1 MSQLNNVLTASVPF
15 LAGDSAFAA
24 QPGVK
29 TNTAQF
35 LGALE
40 GNRPASIGR
49 GQCTRRCP
57 SRVRTDF
64 RTLKKILADYQ
75 RAVLSI

>member
-1 MSQLNNVLTASVPF
+1 VSQLNNILAASVPS
-15 LAGDSAFAA
+15 LAGGGAFAA
-24 QPGVK
+24 QPSVK

-40 GNRPASIGR
+40 SNRPASIGR
-49 GQCTRRCP
+49 GQCARRCP

-64 RTLKKILADYQ
+64 RTL
-75 RAVLSI
+75 